1 MGYYIETREIDFKI
15 KESNEEKA
23 LQALKDMAIKN
34 NEISWVDNQYII
46 DSKTFKQAFS
56 ECRYQSSLEEVDG
69 EMYITI
75 DYFSGEKYGSEE
87 LIFNTLAPYVE
98 DGSYIT
104 YQGEEG
110 ELWRY
115 VFNNGLM
122 QEKNAKTIW

>member
-34 NEISWVDNQYII
+34 NRISWVDNQDII

-110 ELWRY
+110 EQWRY
-115 VFNNGLM
+115 TFNNGTM
-122 QEKNAKTIW
+122 KEKTAKITW